1 MPGSTP
7 GLDPKQVRKAAAALL
22 KFVGSQKEESKE
34 LLQDD
39 EVFYLVCCMKVAD
52 SVET

>member
-7 GLDPKQVRKAAAALL
+7 GLDPEQVRKAASALL
-22 KFVGSQKEESKE
+22 KFVGSQKEDSKE

-39 EVFYLVCCMKVAD
+39 EVFYLVCCRPVF
-52 SVET
+52 